1 MAVPLRTTQ
10 RHHRWYIYTYIVP
23 RTSET
28 RPSPFYPTFHSRKGK
43 KRHAYVIH
51 MHSNGTITPGWWS
64 LQMQEGRRAEWS
76 VAIGGIW
83 ILLANVE
90 GSGWN
95 GKSLLLRRKRY
106 AYSRVVLVSRGSY
119 SCTAEASKHQWDI
132 TLYFT
137 DREGRICNKGT
148 AYNKSIWPLH
158 ELKVYRLLHGSG
170 NWIIAGTEATRSPWD
185 ESEHSLES
193 THRETQTYQT
203 NVVQDTEIWRKK
215 NLHA

>member
-1 MAVPLRTTQ
+1 VFRPKVEPWYSELLLVRHTEGIHSCNSAHLHWSNTQHVQYAAAQHVAVPLRTTQ
-10 RHHRWYIYTYIVP
+10 RHHLWYIYTHIVP

-28 RPSPFYPTFHSRKGK
+28 RPSPFYPTFHSQKGK

-64 LQMQEGRRAEWS
+64 LQMQEGRWAEWS

-119 SCTAEASKHQWDI
+119 SCTGGEQASMRYHPI
-132 TLYFT
+132 LH
-137 DREGRICNKGT
+137 RSRGR
-148 AYNKSIWPLH
+148 
-158 ELKVYRLLHGSG
+158 
-170 NWIIAGTEATRSPWD
+170 
-185 ESEHSLES
+185 
-193 THRETQTYQT
+193 
-203 NVVQDTEIWRKK
+203 
-215 NLHA
+215 NL

>member
-1 MAVPLRTTQ
+1 MFRPRVELGYSELLLVRLTDVSLHTNTELTQHVQYAATKHVAVTLRTTQ

-28 RPSPFYPTFHSRKGK
+28 RPSPFYPTFHSQKGK

-95 GKSLLLRRKRY
+95 GIFRRKRY

-119 SCTAEASKHQWDI
+119 SCIGEASKHQYHPI
-132 TLYFT
+132 
-137 DREGRICNKGT
+137 
-148 AYNKSIWPLH
+148 LH
-158 ELKVYRLLHGSG
+158 RP
-170 NWIIAGTEATRSPWD
+170 R
-185 ESEHSLES
+185 
-193 THRETQTYQT
+193 RQ
-203 NVVQDTEIWRKK
+203 
-215 NLHA
+215 NL